1 MWLQAHDSL
10 EAAPPAQMRSLRHV
24 RVETSSEGEQTH
36 PSDTLPDT
44 DTRSKLMLL
53 PDMGHN
59 SDRKERAAARKRARK
74 RAAGSNK
81 RDYRSQ
87 AGLTSILDYFLL
99 RTPSLIVDCE

>member
-1 MWLQAHDSL
+1 
-10 EAAPPAQMRSLRHV
+10 MRSLRHV
-24 RVETSSEGEQTH
+24 SVETSSDGDQTH
-36 PSDTLPDT
+36 PSDTPPDA
-44 DTRSKLMLL
+44 DKRSKLRLL
-53 PDMGHN
+53 LDMGRS
-59 SDRKERAAARKRARK
+59 SDRKEHAAARK